1 MADAPTRISENQR
14 VDGTFRASEDVSL
27 AGRLYGRLESERAF
41 TVEASGYVEAECFV
55 KTLIVHGVVV
65 GDIHASEDLI
75 IERTGQ
81 VQGSIRA
88 RRMKLRAGG
97 RISGQVATG
106 VEVRL
111 PSPREAASSSAA
123 RRAPKPLQSAPK
135 DDWDAPAPGRSAPL
149 ASRDEV
155 PDVDELGAMPPRA
168 MGAGRGTRSAAPA
181 DDAPRA
187 ETPPKKAAPVEAAAG
202 REVQSDPIG
211 EVDGEVVE
219 TDDEPVDHDAREP
232 LRG

>member
-14 VDGTFRASEDVSL
+14 VEGTLRASEDVNL
-27 AGRLYGRLESERAF
+27 AGRLYGRLESERTF
-41 TVEASGYVEAECFV
+41 TVEATGYVEAECFA

-65 GDIHASEDLI
+65 GDIHVSEDLI

-111 PSPREAASSSAA
+111 PSPRETAGASGA
-123 RRAPKPLQSAPK
+123 RRAPKPAQSASK
-135 DDWDAPAPGRSAPL
+135 DDWDAPAPQRSAPRVI
-149 ASRDEV
+149 RDEL
-155 PDVDELGAMPPRA
+155 PDVDDLGAMPPRA
-168 MGAGRGTRSAAPA
+168 TASGMRNSAPA
-181 DDAPRA
+181 PIAEPPRA
-187 ETPPKKAAPVEAAAG
+187 ETSRKVADTVETAADHEVETEPA
-202 REVQSDPIG
+202 
-211 EVDGEVVE
+211 GEVVE
-219 TDDEPVDHDAREP
+219 TGDEAVNRDAREP
-232 LRG
+232 LRN